1 MIIWL
6 ASYPKS
12 GNTWIRTFISSIIFS
27 KDGISNFNNLEK
39 ITQYPMRRHFH
50 NLLENFQNINEIKKN
65 WIISQ
70 DKMNLDNKIKFLK
83 THHVNCKIGSDSF
96 TNLDNTKGVIYIVR
110 DPRNVITS
118 IKNHFSLNSYDEA
131 KKFIFDEYR
140 WLGFVGNDNK
150 IRDNKLPTLIS
161 SWNINYKSWK
171 NMSKNFLLIRY
182 EDLLMDPDKEFAK
195 IVKFLNSILNIK
207 FNKNI
212 ITEAIKTSSFDNLK
226 KLEKLG
232 LFGESVADTK
242 SGEKKDFFYL
252 GPKNDW
258 KKLLDQ
264 KISKEIEQKFQN
276 EMKELMYLD

>member
-27 KDGISNFNNLEK
+27 KDGITNFENLEK
-39 ITQYPMRRHFH
+39 IPQYPMRRHFH
-50 NLLENFQNINEIKKN
+50 NLIENFQNINEIKKN

-70 DKMNLDNKIKFLK
+70 EKMNLDNKIKFIK
-83 THHVNCKIGSDSF
+83 THHVNCKIGTDSF

-110 DPRNVITS
+110 DPRNVVTS
-118 IKNHFSLNSYDEA
+118 IKNHFSLKTYEDA
-131 KKFIFDEYR
+131 KKFVFDDHR
-140 WLGFVGNDNK
+140 WLGFISHKNK
-150 IRDNKLPTLIS
+150 IRDNKLPTLIG
-161 SWNINYKSWK
+161 SWSMNYKSWK
-171 NMSKNFLLIRY
+171 NMSENFLLIKY

-195 IVKFLNSILNIK
+195 IVKFISSILNIE
-207 FNKNI
+207 FNKNK

-232 LFGESVADTK
+232 LSGESVADTK
-242 SGEKKDFFYL
+242 SVGKKDFFYL

-258 KKLLDQ
+258 KKLLDN
-264 KISKEIEQKFQN
+264 KISKEIEQKFLN
-276 EMKELMYLD
+276 EMKELKYLG

>member
-110 DPRNVITS
+110 DPRNVVTS

>member
-27 KDGISNFNNLEK
+27 KDGISNFTNLEK
-39 ITQYPMRRHFH
+39 IPQYPMRRHFH
-50 NLLENFQNINEIKKN
+50 NLIENFQSINEIKKN

-70 DKMNLDNKIKFLK
+70 DKINLDNKIKFLK
-83 THHVNCKIGSDSF
+83 THHVNCKIGTDSF
-96 TNLDNTKGVIYIVR
+96 TNLENTKGVIYIVR

-131 KKFIFDEYR
+131 KKFIFDEHR

-161 SWNINYKSWK
+161 SWDINYKSWK
-171 NMSKNFLLIRY
+171 NISENFLLIRY
-182 EDLLMDPDKEFAK
+182 EDLMIDPIKEFTK
-195 IVKFLNSILNIK
+195 IVKFLNSILSIQ
-207 FNKNI
+207 FNKKKI
-212 ITEAIKTSSFDNLK
+212 DEAVKTSSFDNLK
-226 KLEKLG
+226 KLEKSG

-242 SGEKKDFFYL
+242 SGDKKDFFYL
-252 GPKNDW
+252 GPENDW
-258 KKLLDQ
+258 KKLLDNN
-264 KISKEIEQKFQN
+264 ISKEIEQKFQN
-276 EMKELMYLD
+276 EMEELKYLG

>member
-39 ITQYPMRRHFH
+39 IPQYPMRRHFH
-50 NLLENFQNINEIKKN
+50 NLVKNFQNINEIKKN

-70 DKMNLDNKIKFLK
+70 DKMNLDNKIKFIK
-83 THHVNCKIGSDSF
+83 THHVNCKIGTDSF

-110 DPRNVITS
+110 DPRNVVTS
-118 IKNHFSLNSYDEA
+118 IKNHFSLNTYEDA
-131 KKFIFDEYR
+131 KKFIFDEHR
-140 WLGFVGNDNK
+140 WLGFISHKNK
-150 IRDNKLPTLIS
+150 IGNNKFPTLIS
-161 SWNINYKSWK
+161 SWSTNYQSWK
-171 NMSKNFLLIRY
+171 NMSENFLLIKY
-182 EDLLMDPDKEFAK
+182 EDLLMYPDNEFAK
-195 IVKFLNSILNIK
+195 IVKFLSSILNIE

-226 KLEKLG
+226 KLEKSG
-232 LFGESVADTK
+232 LFGESVADPK
-242 SGEKKDFFYL
+242 SGDKKDFFYL

-258 KKLLDQ
+258 KKLLDN
-264 KISKEIEQKFQN
+264 KISREIEQKFQN
-276 EMKELMYLD
+276 EMKELKYLG

>member
-27 KDGISNFNNLEK
+27 KDGISNFSNLEK
-39 ITQYPMRRHFH
+39 IPQYPMRRHFH
-50 NLLENFQNINEIKKN
+50 NLVENFQNINEIKKN

-70 DKMNLDNKIKFLK
+70 DKMNLDNRIKFLK
-83 THHVNCKIGSDSF
+83 THHVNCKIGTDSF

-110 DPRNVITS
+110 DPRNVVTS
-118 IKNHFSLNSYDEA
+118 IKNHFSLNTYEDA
-131 KKFIFDEYR
+131 KKFIFDDHR
-140 WLGFVGNDNK
+140 WLGFISHKNK

-161 SWNINYKSWK
+161 SWSTNYKSWK
-171 NMSKNFLLIRY
+171 NMSENFLLIKY

-195 IVKFLNSILNIK
+195 IVKFLSSILNIE
-207 FNKNI
+207 FNKNK

-226 KLEKLG
+226 KLEKSG

-242 SGEKKDFFYL
+242 SGDKKDFFYL
-252 GPKNDW
+252 GPENDW
-258 KKLLDQ
+258 KRLLDN
-264 KISKEIEQKFQN
+264 KISKEIEQKFLN
-276 EMKELMYLD
+276 EMKELKYLG